1 MHQRTNEL
9 LQGIISQIL
18 KIKIQNVMT
27 GGRLNWR
34 KKHKKHKI
42 FGKINNFQMNKNLNW
57 NWGIGALVHPS
68 TWTLAH

>member
-1 MHQRTNEL
+1 MKVQMGQAKGFRFNEQITDTSMHHCTIAKMHQRTNEL

-34 KKHKKHKI
+34 KKHKK
-42 FGKINNFQMNKNLNW
+42 
-57 NWGIGALVHPS
+57 A
-68 TWTLAH
+68 